1 MMRTLTAALLSA
13 AAIGMAAP
21 ANAADIFIPPPSAGI
36 DIPNVDYGYAG
47 SMYLRGSLGGNA
59 FWARYGDHYTLS
71 NSRFDTD
78 KTGFGFS
85 VGGGLGYET
94 GTGLRM
100 DVTADYLHNDGL
112 AVTIPAGHPT
122 LAAGA
127 HKLKLRSTLVLA
139 NAYYDFGFSDGYGA
153 AGGAFGYVGAGAGVA
168 INRVFTEG
176 PGLSDTWGGNTSFA
190 AAGMVGLGYDFG
202 QVVAD
207 VGYRAVY
214 INRIENAA
222 PAYPYRVDDSWTH
235 EVRGTVRYRFN

>member
-13 AAIGMAAP
+13 AAFGMAAP

-36 DIPNVDYGYAG
+36 DIPDVDYGYAG
-47 SMYLRGSLGGNA
+47 SMYLRGSLAGN
-59 FWARYGDHYTLS
+59 FLWARNADHYTLP
-71 NSRFDTD
+71 NSRYETN

-85 VGGGLGYET
+85 AGAGVGYET

-112 AVTIPAGHPT
+112 GITVPAGHAT
-122 LAAGA
+122 LAAGD
-127 HKLKLRSTLVLA
+127 HKLKLRSTLLLA
-139 NAYYDFGFSDGYGA
+139 NAYYDFGFGDGFGA
-153 AGGAFGYVGAGAGVA
+153 AGGTFGYVGAGAGVA
-168 INRVFTEG
+168 INRLITEG
-176 PGLSDTWGGNTSFA
+176 PGLPDSWGGNTSFA

-214 INRIENAA
+214 INRIENSS
-222 PAYPYRVDDSWTH
+222 PTYPYRLDDSWTH

>member
-1 MMRTLTAALLSA
+1 MRILTAALLSGA
-13 AAIGMAAP
+13 AMLAAAP
-21 ANAADIFIPPPSAGI
+21 AHAADIFIPDTSAGY
-36 DIPNVDYGYAG
+36 DIPDVNAGYGGA
-47 SMYLRGSLGGNA
+47 MYLRGSLGGNA
-59 FWARYGDHYTLS
+59 LWARYGDHYTLN
-71 NSRFDTD
+71 NSRFDTQ
-78 KTGFGFS
+78 KIGLGVS
-85 VGGGLGYET
+85 AGVGVGYET

-100 DVTADYLHNDGL
+100 DITADYLHNDGL
-112 AVTIPAGHPT
+112 SVTIPAGHAQ
-122 LAAGA
+122 LAAGE

-139 NAYYDFGFSDGYGA
+139 NAYYDFGFGDGFGA

-168 INRVFTEG
+168 INRAFTEG

-190 AAGMVGLGYDFG
+190 GAGMVGVGYDFG

-214 INRIENAA
+214 INRIENVA